1 MKREP
6 SNFADFVLAREQAC
20 EDLRLNKSKWAKND
34 VSPNCHLCAESFG
47 LKNRRHHCRAC
58 GSLVCELC
66 SSKRLQ
72 LSVITDDKALS
83 SRDSMSGEAATDKQD
98 RVCDGCFVRLCF
110 EASQPSPDHFRI
122 RQLKICADDLMKSI
136 ASLVEALEDP
146 DGYNKPMA
154 RQSEFAGGVQTTP
167 SRLSVP
173 RSSAAPTGRQT
184 MSLSPGGPKSS
195 SADHVRSNEALIE
208 AIRLRDDRLTSS
220 EHLANKFLEVFML

>member
-1 MKREP
+1 M
-6 SNFADFVLAREQAC
+6 
-20 EDLRLNKSKWAKND
+20 
-34 VSPNCHLCAESFG
+34 
-47 LKNRRHHCRAC
+47 
-58 GSLVCELC
+58 CELC

-83 SRDSMSGEAATDKQD
+83 SRDSVSGESATDKQD

-154 RQSEFAGGVQTTP
+154 RQERQSEYVGGALTSP
-167 SRLSVP
+167 LRLSAP
-173 RSSAAPTGRQT
+173 RSSATLTTGRQT
-184 MSLSPGGPKSS
+184 MSLSPGGPKPSN
-195 SADHVRSNEALIE
+195 ADHVRSNEALIE
-208 AIRLRDDRLTSS
+208 AIRLRDDRLTSA
-220 EHLANKFLEVFML
+220 EHLANKFLEVFII